1 MRQVRQVRQ
10 VRQARQVSQAVI
22 GKGRWCQDSVV
33 KTHTK
38 AVISLANARL
48 PSHNPT
54 TFPGRLTTRPL
65 SQAGS
70 QPDHFP
76 RPAHNPTTFPGRHT
90 TRPHRT
96 ADNPRKT
103 MTSTLA
109 ELLASGAISREEK
122 KTDSIEVFI
131 LKDAT
136 GKCFDHKEAIK
147 ADGYKWNAAWKQ
159 WGRCTFKAEASLFDL
174 LKMGVLTAS
183 EQDGNI
189 LVVSDGFGKTY
200 DARGAINHAG
210 FRWDK
215 ASKTY
220 RMESA
225 TQKQCDAVKAINEK
239 VATRVDGAVQARRQK
254 RQREDK
260 KTFEQV
266 SNAIDRTIDAFMAQ
280 KRATCYVGMEGQAT
294 YKRSGEPTKT
304 ITKEEYSSWL
314 ALNKE
319 FISSLPMHLSEW
331 TPELDSECQRRCID
345 LRVDRP
351 NKLVCVEYPH

>member
-1 MRQVRQVRQ
+1 
-10 VRQARQVSQAVI
+10 
-22 GKGRWCQDSVV
+22 
-33 KTHTK
+33 
-38 AVISLANARL
+38 
-48 PSHNPT
+48 
-54 TFPGRLTTRPL
+54 
-65 SQAGS
+65 
-70 QPDHFP
+70 
-76 RPAHNPTTFPGRHT
+76 
-90 TRPHRT
+90 
-96 ADNPRKT
+96 

-280 KRATCYVGMEGQAT
+280 KRTTCYVGMEGQES